1 MQPQSSRSGI
11 EQYNAVGG
19 FALRPVVVHANGML
33 TQLLRSGAEPSIIVV
48 VTLQVMAAKV
58 TFVLP
63 EGDREVIDCPEDMYI
78 LDAAED
84 AGLDLPYSCRAGA
97 CSSCAGVCSSA
108 HPRVHIL
115 SADTTRG

>member
-1 MQPQSSRSGI
+1 MHLCDMHD
-11 EQYNAVGG
+11 
-19 FALRPVVVHANGML
+19 FACWPVVAHANGML
-33 TQLLRSGAEPSIIVV
+33 ISLLGSAAGSTTAVFVV
-48 VTLQVMAAKV
+48 LQVMAAKV

-97 CSSCAGVCSSA
+97 CSSCAGVCA
-108 HPRVHIL
+108 HLRLAHHMCTCN
-115 SADTTRG
+115 S

>member
-1 MQPQSSRSGI
+1 
-11 EQYNAVGG
+11 V
-19 FALRPVVVHANGML
+19 
-33 TQLLRSGAEPSIIVV
+33 
-48 VTLQVMAAKV
+48 LQVMAAKV

-108 HPRVHIL
+108 LGTSRVHMQQL
-115 SADTTRG
+115 TPLMADLRTLLRFRGGSDAA